1 MWETNIAIFREFHV
15 IHELIPHIDK
25 LLGRKEP
32 QKDSLLPVVLDL
44 NL

>member
-1 MWETNIAIFREFHV
+1 MWETNIVIFREFLV

-25 LLGRKEP
+25 LLGRKES
-32 QKDSLLPVVLDL
+32 QKDFLLSVVLDL